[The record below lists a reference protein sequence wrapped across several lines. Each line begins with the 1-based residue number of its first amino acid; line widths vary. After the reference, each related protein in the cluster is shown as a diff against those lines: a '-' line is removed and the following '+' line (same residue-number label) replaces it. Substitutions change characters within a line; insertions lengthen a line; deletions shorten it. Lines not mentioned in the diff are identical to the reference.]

1 MLHGQ
6 FCACVGSGRS
16 LGKCHD
22 GWKGCWGK
30 KTKSTGCP
38 PWPVDQTQITKI
50 WYLYL
55 PRLFNSPFCT
65 GAPIFSG
72 LCTLSSCAPV
82 LQVLLA
88 SSKNNFACV
97 VVATV
102 TINKLSFH
110 HCVPLDGLMPGES
123 NLGTYVDPGQIPP
136 SATGRRWWR
145 RSGGAVHHRGYERVC
160 GTLSPW

>member
-16 LGKCHD
+16 LDKCDD
-22 GWKGCWGK
+22 GRKGCWGK
-30 KTKSTGCP
+30 KTKSTDCP

-88 SSKNNFACV
+88 FSEINVAGL

-110 HCVPLDGLMPGES
+110 HFVPLDGPMPASQASCKAPNMCGA
-123 NLGTYVDPGQIPP
+123 YVGKGPAIP
-136 SATGRRWWR
+136 
-145 RSGGAVHHRGYERVC
+145 VC
-160 GTLSPW
+160 IRLVDWTLQCLEET

>member
-16 LGKCHD
+16 LGKCDD
-22 GWKGCWGK
+22 GRKGCWGK
-30 KTKSTGCP
+30 KTKSTDCP

-110 HCVPLDGLMPGES
+110 HFVPLDGPMPASQASCKAPNMCGA
-123 NLGTYVDPGQIPP
+123 YVGKGPAIP
-136 SATGRRWWR
+136 
-145 RSGGAVHHRGYERVC
+145 VC
-160 GTLSPW
+160 IRLVVWTLQRLEET

>member
-16 LGKCHD
+16 LGKWHD

-30 KTKSTGCP
+30 KTESTDCP

-72 LCTLSSCAPV
+72 LCTLPSCAPV

-88 SSKNNFACV
+88 SSKNNFASL

-110 HCVPLDGLMPGES
+110 HFVPLDGPMPASQASCKAPNMCGA
-123 NLGTYVDPGQIPP
+123 YVGKGPAIP
-136 SATGRRWWR
+136 
-145 RSGGAVHHRGYERVC
+145 VC
-160 GTLSPW
+160 IRLVVWTLQRLEET

>member
-30 KTKSTGCP
+30 KTESTDCP

-88 SSKNNFACV
+88 FSEINVAGL

-110 HCVPLDGLMPGES
+110 YFVPLDGPMPAPQASYKALNMCGA
-123 NLGTYVDPGQIPP
+123 YVGKGPAIP
-136 SATGRRWWR
+136 
-145 RSGGAVHHRGYERVC
+145 VC
-160 GTLSPW
+160 IRLVVWTLQRLEET

>member
-30 KTKSTGCP
+30 KTKSTDCP

-55 PRLFNSPFCT
+55 PRLFNSPLCT

-110 HCVPLDGLMPGES
+110 YFVPLDGPMPASQASCKAPNMCGA
-123 NLGTYVDPGQIPP
+123 YVGKGPAIP
-136 SATGRRWWR
+136 
-145 RSGGAVHHRGYERVC
+145 VC
-160 GTLSPW
+160 IRLVVWTLQRLEET